1 MNPLHGIRTAKDEE
15 QHTSLLAVSFAGE
28 IFQDVLTDQLLSRSM
43 AQIGF
48 RHDRIRISLRQF
60 RARRKHAS
68 TDEIESRAG
77 NQPANDA
84 AGARFAHRVG
94 RHNDVGELFSL
105 HFDYLSGGIRVP
117 QNSSLKH
124 GPRWQ
129 NSGEPTRPRPGLSK

>member
-1 MNPLHGIRTAKDEE
+1 
-15 QHTSLLAVSFAGE
+15 
-28 IFQDVLTDQLLSRSM
+28 M
-43 AQIGF
+43 ARIGF
-48 RHDRIRISLRQF
+48 RHDRIRVSLRQF

-105 HFDYLSGGIRVP
+105 HFDYLSGGLYAP
-117 QNSSLKH
+117 QNPSLRTQRKFAHRAPKFGLAEVFDEASSPTLFLL
-124 GPRWQ
+124 GRWLVFY
-129 NSGEPTRPRPGLSK
+129 PG